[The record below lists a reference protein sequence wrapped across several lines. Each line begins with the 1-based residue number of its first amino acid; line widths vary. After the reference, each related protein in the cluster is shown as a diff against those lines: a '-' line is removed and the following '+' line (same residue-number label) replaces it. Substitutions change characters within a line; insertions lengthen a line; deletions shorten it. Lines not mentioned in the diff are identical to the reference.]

1 MLQRSKRVLVT
12 TVGSTPEQVGPG
24 SYELPKEERLYETPW
39 RLKGVPYGGLNRTE
53 KRFNYLELKMS
64 KNDNPSPSSYE
75 ISRFGDKSR
84 QKVPTAS
91 FASTTQRFR
100 CKQTD
105 YPTPGKY
112 EHKSDFAELKAKSK
126 TDSPFMTSAARFAGT
141 HLLDR
146 NAHLGPN
153 TYEMGNLSLADQSQ
167 REAEYKQTLKG
178 AFGTN
183 CARKLKLIS
192 SNSVGWTWT
201 DSPGPGSYRSRVNAR
216 PISVFGNSVFTS
228 RSNRMEKEP
237 KDKKNYPAPSD
248 YSVRNYCISKDIRDE
263 DMISGKMKKYSKR
276 HKNERY
282 STYPPINTNN
292 AQRKP
297 VVHVVK
303 YEPGGRVN
311 RKKNTNHIYCNT
323 NVS

>member
-1 MLQRSKRVLVT
+1 MT
-12 TVGSTPEQVGPG
+12 
-24 SYELPKEERLYETPW
+24 
-39 RLKGVPYGGLNRTE
+39 
-53 KRFNYLELKMS
+53 

-75 ISRFGDKSR
+75 IQRFGDKSR

-112 EHKSDFAELKAKSK
+112 EQKSEFAQQQTRSK

-153 TYEMGNLSLADQSQ
+153 TYEMQHLALANQSQ

-183 CARKLKLIS
+183 CARKLKLIR

-201 DSPGPGSYRSRVNAR
+201 DSPGPGSYRNRPLSR

-237 KDKKNYPAPSD
+237 KDKKNYPAPAE

-263 DMISGKMKKYSKR
+263 DSSKMKTYSKR
-276 HKNERY
+276 HKNERN

-292 AQRKP
+292 QQRKP

-303 YEPGGRVN
+303 YEPGGRGKN
-311 RKKNTNHIYCNT
+311 GKKNTNHIYCNT